1 MEVANQTSWNRSQF
15 SFQDERNHHPEASQ
29 PWAGM
34 HTKLIIG
41 MKVKVILP
49 FLVMAFPP
57 PPRNIFCIFLILPP
71 EKVVSLFNLIIG
83 IQDFMH

>member
-41 MKVKVILP
+41 MKVKAILP

-57 PPRNIFCIFLILPP
+57 PPTSPQYFLHLSNPSSRKGCFFI
-71 EKVVSLFNLIIG
+71 
-83 IQDFMH
+83 